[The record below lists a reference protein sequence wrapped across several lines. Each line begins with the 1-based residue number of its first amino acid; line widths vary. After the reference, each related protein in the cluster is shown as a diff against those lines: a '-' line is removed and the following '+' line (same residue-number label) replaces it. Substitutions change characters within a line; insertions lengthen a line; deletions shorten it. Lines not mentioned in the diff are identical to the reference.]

1 MPARI
6 LPSVLLPAPFSPTSA
21 WQLPRSTSKLTSS
34 RARTPGKCLVREWKE
49 RKGMVEVK
57 GYIVTWLYRYMVISL
72 HGYIVTWLYRYMV
85 ISLHGYIVTWLH
97 RYMVTSLH
105 GYI

>member
-49 RKGMVEVK
+49 RKGMVEVN
-57 GYIVTWLYRYMVISL
+57 GYM
-72 HGYIVTWLYRYMV
+72 
-85 ISLHGYIVTWLH
+85 VTWLH
-97 RYMVTSLH
+97 GYMVTWLH
-105 GYI
+105 GYMVTWLHGSRDIGRAHIVVFRCNIV